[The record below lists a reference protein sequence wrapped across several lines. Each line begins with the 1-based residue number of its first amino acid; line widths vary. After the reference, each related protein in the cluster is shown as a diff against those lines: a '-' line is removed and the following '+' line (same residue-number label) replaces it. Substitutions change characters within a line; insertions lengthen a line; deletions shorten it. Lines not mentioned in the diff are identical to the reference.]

1 MNVLVTGGAGYIG
14 SQISYLLTD
23 NKIKNTIIDNLSS
36 GNKRL
41 INKKSKFY
49 KVDISNKKIINKILR
64 KNKIKAVI
72 HLAGSILVNESMEK
86 PELYY
91 QNNVCKFVDFL
102 EECIKFKIKYFIFSS
117 TCAVYDEKYK
127 LVNEKT
133 PLNPKSI
140 YGKTKLYCENILKN
154 YSKKYN
160 FKYSILRY
168 FNVIGADSKCRTG
181 QINDSGHLLMNLVN
195 SFFKKTFFKVY
206 GKNYKTKDGT
216 AVRDFI
222 DVEDLSLIHF
232 EILKKMI
239 KFNKS
244 FEINCGKGKGYTV
257 LEIIKKLESIT
268 GRKIKKIFL
277 KRRMG
282 DVEQIVAQNNFLKKN
297 INYKF
302 KKNLKESIATFIK
315 WRKKIK

>member
-1 MNVLVTGGAGYIG
+1 MNVLITGGAGYIG
-14 SQISYLLTD
+14 SQISYLLSD
-23 NKIKNTIIDNLSS
+23 NKIKNTVIDNLST
-36 GNKRL
+36 GHKKL

-64 KNKIKAVI
+64 QNKIKAVI
-72 HLAGSILVNESMEK
+72 HLAGSILVGESMEK

-102 EECIKFKIKYFIFSS
+102 DECTKYKIKYFIFSS

-127 LVNEKT
+127 FVNEKT

-140 YGKTKLYCENILKN
+140 YGKTKLYCENILKS
-154 YSKKYN
+154 YSKKYK

-168 FNVIGADSKCRTG
+168 FNVIGADLKSRTG

-195 SFFKKTFFKVY
+195 SLIKKNIFRVY
-206 GKNYKTKDGT
+206 GKNYKTRDGT
-216 AVRDFI
+216 AIRDFI
-222 DVEDLSLIHF
+222 DVEDLSMIHF
-232 EILKKMI
+232 EVLQKMLLL
-239 KFNKS
+239 NKS
-244 FEINCGKGKGYTV
+244 FEINCGMGRGHTV
-257 LEIIKKLESIT
+257 LEIIKKLENT
-268 GRKIKKIFL
+268 TKKKIKKKFF
-277 KRRMG
+277 KRRKG
-282 DVEQIVAQNNFLKKN
+282 DIEEIVAKNNVLKKK

-302 KKNLKESIATFIK
+302 KKDLKDSITTFVA

>member
-1 MNVLVTGGAGYIG
+1 MNVLITGGAGYIG
-14 SQISYLLTD
+14 SQISYLLSD
-23 NKIKNTIIDNLSS
+23 NKIKNTIIDNLST
-36 GNKRL
+36 GHKKL

-49 KVDISNKKIINKILR
+49 KADISNKKKINLILRQNKI
-64 KNKIKAVI
+64 NAVI
-72 HLAGSILVNESMEK
+72 HLAGSILVSESMDK

-91 QNNVCKFVDFL
+91 QNNVCKFIDFL
-102 EECIKFKIKYFIFSS
+102 DECKKHKIKYFIFSS

-127 LVNEKT
+127 SVNEYT

-140 YGKTKLYCENILKN
+140 YGKTKLYCENILKS

-160 FKYSILRY
+160 FEYSILRY
-168 FNVIGADSKCRTG
+168 FNVIGADTKSRTG
-181 QINDSGHLLMNLVN
+181 QINDSGHLLMNLAN
-195 SFFKKTFFKVY
+195 SFFKKNIFKVY

-232 EILKKMI
+232 EVLKKMI
-239 KFNKS
+239 KLKKS
-244 FEINCGKGKGYTV
+244 FEINCGKGKGYSV
-257 LEIIKKLESIT
+257 LEIIKKLEGIT
-268 GRKIKKIFL
+268 GKNIKKIFL

-282 DVEQIVAQNNFLKKN
+282 DVEQIVAENKFLKKN

-302 KKNLKESIATFIK
+302 RKDLKESITTFIK

>member
-14 SQISYLLTD
+14 SQISYLLSD
-23 NKIKNTIIDNLSS
+23 NKIKNTIIDNLST
-36 GNKRL
+36 GHRKL
-41 INKKSKFY
+41 INKKSRFY
-49 KVDISNKKIINKILR
+49 QADISDKKIINKIF
-64 KNKIKAVI
+64 KQNKITAVI
-72 HLAGSILVNESMEK
+72 HLAGSILVSESMFK

-102 EECIKFKIKYFIFSS
+102 DECKKYKVKYFIFSS

-127 LVNEKT
+127 YVNEYT
-133 PLNPKSI
+133 HLNPKSI
-140 YGKTKLYCENILKN
+140 YGKTKLYCENILRC

-168 FNVIGADSKCRTG
+168 FNVIGADSKSRTG
-181 QINDSGHLLMNLVN
+181 QINDSGHLLMNLVS
-195 SFFKKTFFKVY
+195 SFFKKNIFKVY
-206 GKNYKTKDGT
+206 GKNYNTKDGT

-222 DVEDLSLIHF
+222 DVEDLSSIHF
-232 EILKKMI
+232 EVLKKMI
-239 KFNKS
+239 QFNKS

-257 LEIIKKLESIT
+257 LDVIKELENIT
-268 GRKIKKIFL
+268 GKKIKKIFL

-282 DVEQIVAQNNFLKKN
+282 DIEEIVAQNKLLKKK

-302 KKNLKESIATFIK
+302 RKDLKESITTFIK